1 MCRLITV
8 TVKLWLPEGVRE
20 TIELRRLS
28 MAEDPRYK
36 TYDPNKVYPRTAH
49 EGPEGVDV
57 YLLTYSMEQSPS

>member
-20 TIELRRLS
+20 TIELRRLG
-28 MAEDPRYK
+28 MAEDPRHK
-36 TYDPNKVYPRTAH
+36 TYDPNKVHPRTDH

-57 YLLTYSMEQSPS
+57 